1 MATSTKRTTAKKT
14 GENKARFNYKWVA
27 FGCAVFAVIGIVI
40 WLVIAL
46 PKQLYYQNP
55 RLKFRN
61 LEIDSTGYWQ
71 KQHKLLMD
79 RAGISYGMNIF
90 TIDPAKLKEKLEKI
104 PSIESAEVSIVLP
117 DTLKVKLNERIP
129 RASLYSANSSYV
141 VDKDG
146 ILIKRSESS
155 AGPQRLPVIK
165 HLRSEK
171 QIAPALQLIM
181 SALSNYPQIAI
192 QEISLA
198 IPGELNVILYY
209 REHKR
214 CRVKFPAGPEN
225 DYNYLLSVLQTTILR
240 SDWGEYDLRYNG
252 SVTGK

>member
-1 MATSTKRTTAKKT
+1 MATSTKRTPAKKT
-14 GENKARFNYKWVA
+14 GENITRLNRKWVV

-71 KQHKLLMD
+71 KQHKLLLE
-79 RAGISYGMNIF
+79 RAEISYGMNIF
-90 TIDPAKLKEKLEKI
+90 TIDPAKLKAKLETI

-117 DTLKVKLNERIP
+117 DTIKVKLNERIP

-141 VDKDG
+141 VDKNG
-146 ILIKRSESS
+146 TLIKRSESS

-171 QIAPALQLIM
+171 QLGQALQLIM

-198 IPGELNVILYY
+198 IPGELNVLLYY
-209 REHKR
+209 REHKC
-214 CRVKFPAGPEN
+214 CRVKFPAAPDN

-240 SDWGEYDLRYNG
+240 SDWSEYDLRYSG

>member
-1 MATSTKRTTAKKT
+1 MAISSKRTPGKST
-14 GENKARFNYKWVA
+14 GENKPRFNYKW
-27 FGCAVFAVIGIVI
+27 GIIGSAVVIVI
-40 WLVIAL
+40 AIAVWLAIAL
-46 PKQLYYQNP
+46 PQKLYYKNP
-55 RLKFRN
+55 RLAFRN

-71 KQHKLLMD
+71 KQHKLLME
-79 RAGISYGMNIF
+79 RTGISYGMNIF
-90 TIDPAKLKEKLEKI
+90 SINPAKLKTKLENI
-104 PSIESAEVSIVLP
+104 PSIESAEVSMTLP
-117 DTLKVKLNERIP
+117 DTLKVKINERIP
-129 RASLYSANSSYV
+129 RASLYSVNSAYV

-146 ILIKRSESS
+146 KLIKRSESS
-155 AGPQRLPVIK
+155 AGHQRLPVIK
-165 HLRSEK
+165 NLRSEK
-171 QIAPALQLIM
+171 QIGQALDLIM

-214 CRVKFPAGPEN
+214 CKVKFPAAPDN

-240 SDWGEYDLRYNG
+240 SDWSEYDLRYSG